1 MAAGCQSQDSEV
13 TTLMSSTINWE
24 VELTS
29 GIPRYL
35 HQLSRENDNN
45 GHFWVWGGVDDYLDC
60 TNDHFSFS
68 SSHFD
73 DIEDDPAVAWQVAHE
88 LLSLFNG
95 AMVLLKNQQHPFR
108 IARLLCK
115 GRSVNHVEKRNLH
128 GLLGALPASAKRGR
142 DREDSA
148 FVFHLVSLAC
158 EYQDAH
164 HLVKLFEQKGG
175 WTTYYKILETIESYT
190 AKYGLTVPVDKK
202 IQKSFELTAN
212 NFSISGFDSRHGFK
226 QQAKEIKTASLTIE
240 EGYKFIS
247 VYARRYLSARFGP
260 TLRQRPTLR

>member
-1 MAAGCQSQDSEV
+1 
-13 TTLMSSTINWE
+13 MSSTIQWE
-24 VELTS
+24 VELAS
-29 GIPRYL
+29 GSPMHL
-35 HQLSRENDNN
+35 HQLARQLDNN
-45 GHFWVWGGVDDYLDC
+45 GHFWIWGGIDHHLDC
-60 TNDHFSFS
+60 TNDQFSFS

-73 DIEDDPAVAWQVAHE
+73 DIEDDPKVAWQVAHE

-95 AMVLLKNQQHPFR
+95 ALSLLWNHQYPFR
-108 IARLLCK
+108 IANLLYH
-115 GRSVNHVEKRNLH
+115 GQRVDYVEKRSLQ
-128 GLLGALPASAKRGR
+128 GLLGALPTSAKRGK
-142 DREDSA
+142 DREESSL
-148 FVFHLVSLAC
+148 VFHLVSLAC
-158 EYQDAH
+158 EYQDAY

-240 EGYKFIS
+240 EGYAFIS
-247 VYARRYLSARFGP
+247 GYAKRYLSTRFGP
-260 TLRQRPTLR
+260 TLRQRPTQK

>member
-1 MAAGCQSQDSEV
+1 
-13 TTLMSSTINWE
+13 MSSTIQWE

-29 GIPRYL
+29 GIPMYL

-60 TNDHFSFS
+60 KNDHFSFS

-73 DIEDDPAVAWQVAHE
+73 DIEDDPDVAWQVAHE

-95 AMVLLKNQQHPFR
+95 AMALLWKQRHPFQ
-108 IARLLCK
+108 IARLLRD
-115 GRSVNHVEKRNLH
+115 GRSVNYVEKRNLH
-128 GLLGALPASAKRGR
+128 GLLGSLPASAKRGS

-148 FVFHLVSLAC
+148 MVFRLVSLAC
-158 EYQDAH
+158 EYQDAY
-164 HLVKLFEQKGG
+164 HLVKLFEQKDG

-212 NFSISGFDSRHGFK
+212 NFSISGFGSRHGFK

-240 EGYKFIS
+240 EGYAFIS
-247 VYARRYLSARFGP
+247 GYAKRYLSRRFGP
-260 TLRQRPTLR
+260 ALRERPTLR